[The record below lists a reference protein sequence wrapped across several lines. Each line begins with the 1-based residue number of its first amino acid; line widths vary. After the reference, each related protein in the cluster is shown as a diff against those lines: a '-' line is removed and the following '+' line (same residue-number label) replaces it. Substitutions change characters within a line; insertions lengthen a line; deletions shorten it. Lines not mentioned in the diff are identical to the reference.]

1 MKTDHQ
7 LGDLFYPERV
17 AVIGATNRKESIGRA
32 LFENIFNDFEGE
44 VVPINPN
51 YDKVLGVKSYPDID
65 SVPEKIDLAIIVVPP
80 RLVNNTLRQV
90 GEEGIKNV
98 VVITAGFGESGSK
111 GVSRETELR
120 KIADEYNL
128 NLVGPNSLGLLS
140 TSVKLNATF
149 GPEKPLEGSVSF
161 MSQSGALITAVL
173 DWARDR
179 GIGFHNIV
187 SLGNKAVLDET
198 DFLSAWEN
206 ESGTSVIIAYLEG
219 IEDGSEFISTARS
232 TTKRKPV
239 VMVKSGRTEAAARAV
254 SSHTG
259 TLAGSEQAYQAA
271 LKQAGVL
278 RANNVETLFDFAE
291 VLRKQPLPQNNEV
304 GIVTNAGGPG
314 IMATDALEGA
324 GLSLASFSDETLMK
338 LDSSLPN
345 ESSIYNPVDVLGDA
359 GLDRYRK
366 VILALI
372 DDPQVGAIITI
383 SYPSAVLSYDELAK
397 ELVEV
402 QKNRE
407 KPMVSCLMGG
417 SRVKF
422 AVDILQS
429 GDIPNYFDPERA
441 VKSLGAL
448 NRYRD
453 IKEREYYPP
462 ETFSVNKT
470 RALEILSQVE
480 TRKNNRLGVEA
491 MDLLETYGISIPKG
505 EIVED
510 PERATEVASNIEG
523 KIVMKIVS
531 PDILHKSDIGG
542 VKVNVARD
550 KIREEYEDLIV
561 RARNYQPD
569 ATILGVQIQ
578 EMTDID
584 TGVETILGM
593 NRDPQFGPVLMFG
606 LGGIFVEVLEDVSFR
621 IAPISESEVREMIND
636 LKSSPLLR
644 GARGKKPV
652 NIDSLVETMQRFSQ
666 LVSDIPAV
674 LELDINPLVVTP
686 EEAKAIDL
694 RLTVDEERLGYES

>member
-219 IEDGSEFISTARS
+219 IEDGSEFISTARR
-232 TTKRKPV
+232 TTKRKPI

-314 IMATDALEGA
+314 IMATDALEEA

-338 LDSSLPN
+338 LDSSLPD

-397 ELVEV
+397 ELVEL

-417 SRVKF
+417 SRVKS

-652 NIDSLVETMQRFSQ
+652 NIDSLVETIQRFSQ